1 MERRGFD
8 VEWGDALEGV
18 SEGPILWDL
27 TEALGCDVCIS
38 VGFRR
43 DGNLTGALP

>member
-1 MERRGFD
+1 VERRGFD
-8 VEWGDALEGV
+8 VEWEDEGLAG
-18 SEGPILWDL
+18 GPIMWDL
-27 TEALGCDVCIS
+27 TEALGCDVCIN